1 MKMISRKIWVTE
13 KPCNF
18 HTVQNWSFLH
28 NFFHILDLEAEF
40 QSLHVEEAPNGVDV
54 GAAGGVAEEERR
66 NPPLQL
72 MNLTKNWI
80 TTWRQD
86 KMYQDPNLNFF
97 FVKTSQEDFQNKK
110 NTNFLTHQYI
120 YSPGKE

>member
-1 MKMISRKIWVTE
+1 M
-13 KPCNF
+13 
-18 HTVQNWSFLH
+18 QNWSFSR

-40 QSLHVEEAPNGVDV
+40 QSLHAEEAPNGVDV
-54 GAAGGVAEEERR
+54 GAEGGVAEEERR

-97 FVKTSQEDFQNKK
+97 SWKRLKKIFKAK